1 MRDFEKGE
9 IGVNEWG
16 ERMFIRV
23 WLGFIWYTRQKASYA
38 KCSINGVNSFTC
50 ICLSFIVW
58 KHLSKFI
65 WERLILVHLRF
76 FGISLGFI

>member
-23 WLGFIWYTRQKASYA
+23 WLGFICYTRQKASYA
-38 KCSINGVNSFTC
+38 KCSINGVHLHVYVYH
-50 ICLSFIVW
+50 LSFGNIYQ
-58 KHLSKFI
+58 SS
-65 WERLILVHLRF
+65 
-76 FGISLGFI
+76 FGKD